1 MTRSMQEVTTL
12 SELKIR
18 GLYDLAG
25 SDLQLS
31 VLYPF
36 ASYWKVEICAS
47 KNVAAFVPGCR

>member
-1 MTRSMQEVTTL
+1 MTRSLQEVTTL
-12 SELKIR
+12 SDLKIR
-18 GLYDLAG
+18 GLYGLTG